1 MVFLIVLI
9 RRTVHIVH
17 GGDKAAKQAVRE
29 ISTEL
34 EDGFQLMDP
43 TKYKLYNRIQG
54 RYQQHL
60 PISIVY
66 VFYNCHSPFEIEQ
79 QTLLIFL

>member
-54 RYQQHL
+54 RPHL

-66 VFYNCHSPFEIEQ
+66 IFYNFHSPFEIEQ